1 MIRFFVQEIFVC
13 HPFYSARNLSL
24 SASLLETKRGDRN
37 KNQSDSNKNSELQI
51 FRQQKELDR
60 DQISNIH
67 LNPAAH
73 FDSVKRGLRSNP
85 CPKDSKRLR
94 VNILGVPNSGK
105 STLINQLTGFNIC
118 AHSPKVHTT
127 RQNARAILTEKKTQ
141 VN

>member
-1 MIRFFVQEIFVC
+1 MKFVVFSKWSNFFHF
-13 HPFYSARNLSL
+13 
-24 SASLLETKRGDRN
+24 
-37 KNQSDSNKNSELQI
+37 
-51 FRQQKELDR
+51 
-60 DQISNIH
+60 QISNIH